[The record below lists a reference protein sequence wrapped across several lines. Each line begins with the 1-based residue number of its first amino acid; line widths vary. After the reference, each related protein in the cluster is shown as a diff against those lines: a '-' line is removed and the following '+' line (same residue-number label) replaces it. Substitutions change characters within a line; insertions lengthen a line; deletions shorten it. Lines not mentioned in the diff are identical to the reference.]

1 MAYIQSKNPFKQK
14 SDQVVID
21 GKTYPK
27 GYTEEDVKF
36 LKEQKEDVV
45 RREELD
51 DKGKALYDK
60 IQARNAKQNES
71 EGFMQPPYRSP
82 EGKGPRAKRQGY
94 HGYRKKDDSSP
105 VNFVS
110 AAQRKAVWASKNEKK

>member
-1 MAYIQSKNPFKQK
+1 MAYIQSNNPFKQK

-27 GYTEEDVKF
+27 GYTKKDVKF

-45 RREELD
+45 RREDLD
-51 DKGKALYDK
+51 AKGKAIYDAN
-60 IQARNAKQNES
+60 IARAEA
-71 EGFMQPPYRSP
+71 
-82 EGKGPRAKRQGY
+82 EGKKAKT
-94 HGYRKKDDSSP
+94 KKDDVSP
-105 VNFVS
+105 VKGFVS